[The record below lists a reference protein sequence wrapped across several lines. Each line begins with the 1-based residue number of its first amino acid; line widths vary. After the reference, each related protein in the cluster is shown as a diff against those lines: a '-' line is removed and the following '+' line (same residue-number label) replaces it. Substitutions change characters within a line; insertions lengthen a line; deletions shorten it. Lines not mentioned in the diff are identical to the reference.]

1 MDPIFAGEQ
10 VLRWLENTAAWLFSE
25 VFTSANMVYTA
36 MQIPAVVG
44 TGFSAWWV
52 HDFVYPILAERIK
65 RSSLTDYGKGVLLNL
80 VSLIFPVLWLMGL
93 GIAHAVAVH
102 FGWPHDLA
110 RIAINLLAAW
120 IAIRLASLVVRDP
133 IWSRAVVIVAYT
145 IAVLNILH
153 LLEPALAVLDSLAV
167 TMGRL
172 RISVLTVLEWMLSFG
187 VLLWVSMLVS
197 AILERRIRRLP
208 NLTPS
213 VQVLIGKLFKAT
225 MITMAIIV
233 SLTSIGIDFTA
244 LAVFS
249 GALGVGI
256 GFGLQR
262 IASNLIGGVMLLMD
276 KSIKPGDIIQVGN
289 TYGWVSS
296 LGARYVAVETRD
308 GTEFLIPNEDMITQQ
323 VINWSHRND
332 LARIKVQARISY
344 DTDVEH
350 ALKLMV
356 MATDKPARVLKR
368 PAPRGL
374 LLGFEES
381 YMELELRFWIR
392 DVQNGIRNVSS
403 EVMLEIWRLFR
414 EHGIRVPMPRRE
426 LFVQSLPPVTTA
438 AGAPDS
444 AASGGAQPPSLAKTS
459 PSFREPSK

>member
-1 MDPIFAGEQ
+1 
-10 VLRWLENTAAWLFSE
+10 
-25 VFTSANMVYTA
+25 
-36 MQIPAVVG
+36 
-44 TGFSAWWV
+44 
-52 HDFVYPILAERIK
+52 
-65 RSSLTDYGKGVLLNL
+65 
-80 VSLIFPVLWLMGL
+80 
-93 GIAHAVAVH
+93 
-102 FGWPHDLA
+102 
-110 RIAINLLAAW
+110 
-120 IAIRLASLVVRDP
+120 
-133 IWSRAVVIVAYT
+133 
-145 IAVLNILH
+145 
-153 LLEPALAVLDSLAV
+153 
-167 TMGRL
+167 
-172 RISVLTVLEWMLSFG
+172 
-187 VLLWVSMLVS
+187 
-197 AILERRIRRLP
+197 
-208 NLTPS
+208 
-213 VQVLIGKLFKAT
+213 
-225 MITMAIIV
+225 
-233 SLTSIGIDFTA
+233 
-244 LAVFS
+244 
-249 GALGVGI
+249 
-256 GFGLQR
+256 
-262 IASNLIGGVMLLMD
+262 MLLMD